1 MEQTILIDVI
11 IAGVLTSYFTPD
23 EEERK
28 VLGGEVLGG
37 RGLAETSLYS
47 RRSRTNPIRRLPAR
61 ILTCSAN
68 SERYEHSAT
77 AWHMLFSTRAMNSWR
92 KGTMIISESLPTGM
106 V

>member
-1 MEQTILIDVI
+1 MTKIPDGARLIAADSPEGKRVGRVYDIARHIRGSFMEQTILIDVI

-47 RRSRTNPIRRLPAR
+47 RRS
-61 ILTCSAN
+61 
-68 SERYEHSAT
+68 
-77 AWHMLFSTRAMNSWR
+77 
-92 KGTMIISESLPTGM
+92 
-106 V
+106 